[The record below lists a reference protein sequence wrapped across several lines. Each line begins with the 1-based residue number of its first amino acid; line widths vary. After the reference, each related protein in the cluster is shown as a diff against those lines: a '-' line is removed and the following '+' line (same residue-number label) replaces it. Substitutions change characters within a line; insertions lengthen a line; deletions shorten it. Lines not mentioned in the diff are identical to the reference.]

1 LRELSATKPEAH
13 HHIISTNM
21 PLPVLTLLWVLA
33 ATDAATATSSAN
45 TTAAAKNLTNA
56 AQNFTTTPPSDPI
69 PDEDSSSVVNIIV
82 GAISV
87 AIIIISVSFLT
98 FLIGEAVLKWW
109 RRRGK
114 GPQNARVSDLEGGRS
129 SDDVP
134 LPMVRRRPPVA
145 HGIGLAVPA
154 GTVTHA
160 DFRGVNR
167 QTTERLSVMLMRLQE
182 RREEDNNDAVTE
194 RQSEREARE
203 REEEWED
210 EEEWRQDG
218 GSEEVEV
225 ETARGR
231 GEDGEPLPVYE
242 HPPSYTTNDPFP

>member
-1 LRELSATKPEAH
+1 
-13 HHIISTNM
+13 M
-21 PLPVLTLLWVLA
+21 
-33 ATDAATATSSAN
+33 
-45 TTAAAKNLTNA
+45 
-56 AQNFTTTPPSDPI
+56 
-69 PDEDSSSVVNIIV
+69 
-82 GAISV
+82 
-87 AIIIISVSFLT
+87 
-98 FLIGEAVLKWW
+98 
-109 RRRGK
+109 
-114 GPQNARVSDLEGGRS
+114 
-129 SDDVP
+129 
-134 LPMVRRRPPVA
+134 A
-145 HGIGLAVPA
+145 HGIGPAVPA

-182 RREEDNNDAVTE
+182 RREEDSNDAVTE

-225 ETARGR
+225 EVATARDR
-231 GEDGEPLPVYE
+231 DGEGEPLPVYE